1 MILVPKRIGTKRLK
15 IVSENKG
22 LNKWICRP
30 DCTEPTVPM
39 KGAISPADS
48 SIRLDRASKNSLGYF
63 SCAGNDIQQ
72 TQKLTAVYSGV
83 FANGHGMS
91 ITPEIF
97 KQSMVTWAVR
107 QTVDPSWLNWADQ
120 FQQPNID
127 PLPEDFI
134 TDCAV
139 WCLFHSK
146 NQTSALK
153 DVEYKSTKW
162 QVRNQFYPYSV
173 EWLRSLESM
182 PQEVYS
188 QLRSAKDTYVST
200 WLSGRTLSTE
210 AQALL
215 DAGRKVYEVFYKE
228 YANLNRT
235 KYKLSYWDAGWYQVR
250 NALLDAGK
258 GLEELNALK
267 TAHNKMRDK
276 LRPKVYEYGFL
287 SPEVTPPQNA

>member
-1 MILVPKRIGTKRLK
+1 
-15 IVSENKG
+15 
-22 LNKWICRP
+22 
-30 DCTEPTVPM
+30 M

-134 TDCAV
+134 SDCAI
-139 WCLFHSK
+139 WCLFHNK

-153 DVEYKSTKW
+153 DVEYKGTKW

-200 WLSGRTLSTE
+200 WLAGRTLSTE

-235 KYKLSYWDAGWYQVR
+235 KYKLSYWDAGWYQIR

-258 GLEELNALK
+258 GLVELNDVK
-267 TAHNKMRDK
+267 MAHNTLRAK
-276 LRPKVYEYGFL
+276 LQPKVYEYGFL
-287 SPEVTPPQNA
+287 SPEIIYE

>member
-1 MILVPKRIGTKRLK
+1 MILPKKIGTKKLETVAEER
-15 IVSENKG
+15 G
-22 LNKWICRP
+22 LNKWFERP
-30 DCTEPTVPM
+30 ACTEPAVPL
-39 KGAISPADS
+39 KGALHISDGV
-48 SIRLDRASKNSLGYF
+48 IRLDRSAPNAVGYLK
-63 SCAGNDIQQ
+63 CEGNDVQH
-72 TQKLTAVYSGV
+72 
-83 FANGHGMS
+83 ANGTFMLSGTYGPGS
-91 ITPEIF
+91 GIAVTAGCF
-97 KQSMVTWAVR
+97 QQSMVVWAVR
-107 QTVDPSWLNWADQ
+107 QAIEPSWENWADQ
-120 FQQPNID
+120 FQQPNCE
-127 PLPEDFI
+127 LPEDFI

-200 WLSGRTLSTE
+200 WLTGRTLSTE

-235 KYKLSYWDAGWYQVR
+235 KYKLSYWDAGWYQIR

-258 GLEELNALK
+258 GLVELNDVK
-267 TAHNKMRDK
+267 MAHNTLRAK

-287 SPEVTPPQNA
+287 SPEIIYE

>member
-1 MILVPKRIGTKRLK
+1 MGIIPTKIGTKK
-15 IVSENKG
+15 IEVVPEERG
-22 LNKWICRP
+22 LNRWFCRP
-30 DCTEPTVPM
+30 PCDTIFVPLKGSTLTATANTVFYS
-39 KGAISPADS
+39 GNFAQ
-48 SIRLDRASKNSLGYF
+48 LGYLN
-63 SCAGNDIQQ
+63 CAGNDIQQ
-72 TQKLTAVYSGV
+72 ASKLTALYSGV
-83 FANGHGMS
+83 FSNGHGIS
-91 ITPEIF
+91 VTPEVMSQALI
-97 KQSMVTWAVR
+97 TWAVR
-107 QTVDPSWLNWADQ
+107 QAIEPSWSNDRDQ
-120 FQQPNID
+120 FQQPNRD
-127 PLPEDFI
+127 LPEDFI

-139 WCLFHSK
+139 WCLYHGS

-153 DVEYKSTKW
+153 DVEYKGTKW

-200 WLSGRTLSTE
+200 WLTGRTLSTE

-235 KYKLSYWDAGWYQVR
+235 KYKLSYWDAGFYQIR

-258 GLEELNALK
+258 GLVELNDVK
-267 TAHNKMRDK
+267 MAHNTLRAK

-287 SPEVTPPQNA
+287 SPEIIYE

>member
-1 MILVPKRIGTKRLK
+1 MAIIPKKIGTKK
-15 IVSENKG
+15 IEVVPEERG
-22 LNKWICRP
+22 LNKWVVRP
-30 DCTEPTVPM
+30 PCTENTLPLKSALNVSTSNVSLERLS
-39 KGAISPADS
+39 KGSIGYIGCFRNDVQQAQNLFVLS
-48 SIRLDRASKNSLGYF
+48 SCFGD
-63 SCAGNDIQQ
+63 
-72 TQKLTAVYSGV
+72 
-83 FANGHGMS
+83 GHGYS
-91 ITPEIF
+91 I
-97 KQSMVTWAVR
+97 
-107 QTVDPSWLNWADQ
+107 DPSLIDRTFILWASMKIVDHSWSNDRDQ
-120 FQQPNID
+120 FQQPNCE
-127 PLPEDFI
+127 LPEDFI

-139 WCLFHSK
+139 WCLYHGS

-153 DVEYKSTKW
+153 DVEYKGTKW

-235 KYKLSYWDAGWYQVR
+235 KYKLSYWDAGWYQIR

-258 GLEELNALK
+258 GLVELNDVK
-267 TAHNKMRDK
+267 MAHNTLRAK

-287 SPEVTPPQNA
+287 SPEIIYE

>member
-1 MILVPKRIGTKRLK
+1 MNIIPVQIGTKEFK
-15 IVSENKG
+15 VFPESQG
-22 LNKWICRP
+22 LNSWDRTKSKLI
-30 DCTEPTVPM
+30 E
-39 KGAISPADS
+39 SPPCS
-48 SIRLDRASKNSLGYF
+48 SALENSNSRIYRNQWGENSIGCLLNH
-63 SCAGNDIQQ
+63 SNDMQNAPQ
-72 TQKLTAVYSGV
+72 LTALFTRVYNSPKKLTDVSLKNLDKSFVV
-83 FANGHGMS
+83 FSVRTLIDH
-91 ITPEIF
+91 
-97 KQSMVTWAVR
+97 TWIIH
-107 QTVDPSWLNWADQ
+107 NDQ

-134 TDCAV
+134 SDCAI
-139 WCLFHSK
+139 WCLFHNK

-153 DVEYKSTKW
+153 DVEYKGTKW

-215 DAGRKVYEVFYKE
+215 DAGRKMYEVFYRE

-235 KYKLSYWDAGWYQVR
+235 KYKLSYWDAGFYQIR

-258 GLEELNALK
+258 GLVELNAVK
-267 TAHNKMRDK
+267 MAHNTLRAK
-276 LRPKVYEYGFL
+276 LQPKVYEYGFL
-287 SPEVTPPQNA
+287 SPEIIYE